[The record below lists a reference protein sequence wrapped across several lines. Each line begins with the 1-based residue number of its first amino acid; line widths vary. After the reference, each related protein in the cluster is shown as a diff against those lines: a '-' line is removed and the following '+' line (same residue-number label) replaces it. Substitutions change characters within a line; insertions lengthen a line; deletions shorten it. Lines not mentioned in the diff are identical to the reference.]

1 MKRQALG
8 RGLSAL
14 IPDSSPKSAK
24 KKHGDYYLCPVE
36 KIKLGRSQPRQ
47 IFDEARLEEL
57 AASIKEQGVVQPL
70 IVRPGQSGTF
80 ILVAGERR
88 WRAAQKA
95 GLREVPVVIRSI
107 TDKQAFE
114 VALVENI
121 QREDLNPIE
130 EAEAYQ
136 RLLEEHGYTQE
147 KLAKRVGRERST
159 VANSMR
165 LLKLPQAAQQA
176 LSSGSLATGSARALL
191 GLDRV
196 GQINKALK
204 QVIKQQ
210 LSARQTEA
218 LVKRIKNPPQEKPEP
233 AASANVRN
241 LQQRLRSALKTTV
254 HLTANKQGNGKIEI
268 TYNSLDELDRLLEVL
283 LK

>member
-14 IPDSSPKSAK
+14 IPDSSHSGAK
-24 KKHGDYYLCPVE
+24 KEDGYYSCPVE
-36 KIKLGRSQPRQ
+36 KIDLGESQPRQ
-47 IFDEARLEEL
+47 VFDEARLEEL

-70 IVRPGQSGTF
+70 IVRPGRSGRF

-95 GLREVPVVIRSI
+95 GLRDVPVVIRSI

-114 VALVENI
+114 IALVENI
-121 QREDLNPIE
+121 QREDLNPLE

-136 RLLEEHGYTQE
+136 RLLDDHGYTQE
-147 KLAKRVGRERST
+147 KLAKRVGRDRST
-159 VANSMR
+159 VANSLR
-165 LLKLPQAAQQA
+165 LLKLPQAARQA
-176 LSSGSLATGSARALL
+176 LSSGSLAPGHARALL
-191 GLDRV
+191 SLDRAA
-196 GQINKALK
+196 QINKALR

-218 LVKRIKNPPQEKPEP
+218 LVKRIKNPPEEKPAP
-233 AASANVRN
+233 AASSNARD
-241 LQQRLRSALKTTV
+241 LQQRLSRSLKTNV
-254 HLTANKQGNGKIEI
+254 RLTAHKGGNGKIEI
-268 TYNSLDELDRLLEVL
+268 VYNSLDELDRLLEVL

>member
-165 LLKLPQAAQQA
+165 LLKLPQAAE
-176 LSSGSLATGSARALL
+176 T
-191 GLDRV
+191 
-196 GQINKALK
+196 
-204 QVIKQQ
+204 
-210 LSARQTEA
+210 
-218 LVKRIKNPPQEKPEP
+218 NPAP
-233 AASANVRN
+233 
-241 LQQRLRSALKTTV
+241 
-254 HLTANKQGNGKIEI
+254 
-268 TYNSLDELDRLLEVL
+268 
-283 LK
+283 